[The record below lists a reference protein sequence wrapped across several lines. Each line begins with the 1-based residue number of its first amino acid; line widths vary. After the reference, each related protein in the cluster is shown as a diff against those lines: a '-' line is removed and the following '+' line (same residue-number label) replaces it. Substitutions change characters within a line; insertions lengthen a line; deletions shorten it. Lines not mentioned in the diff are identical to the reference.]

1 MDKVKSVLKNEF
13 RGEGKGVGTFVMGEA
28 NAAAVL
34 GDKGILYENDPEKH
48 GMLRRLVGSA
58 MTPPSIGAAI
68 PSIQEAARVQID
80 NILQT
85 SAAGLD
91 TAIEMEKVFSDFT
104 LDIAWKQILGLDLDE
119 EEVPTFHRAVED
131 WTAGVMDPLLL
142 LPFRLPGLMRFT
154 KVGRARTYLV
164 SKVEEQLEKL
174 DKDGPDDS
182 TLSKLYY
189 ATDESEDGTT
199 KRLTR
204 TQVIDNA
211 LLLIFAGT
219 ETSASTLSCAAL
231 ILALHPNVWQKIKD
245 EQREIISKYG
255 EDMTQQSIEEC
266 VYLDSVIKEVL
277 RIKPLELTELRKVD
291 KAIIVDGKL
300 IPKDWSVAI
309 NVKDTHWNDAKV
321 YKEDDSHMDLRHG
334 FKPERWLDESTQ
346 PSTWMP
352 FGSGGRRCIGER
364 LAYAEMKIFLSMLAR
379 KVDYEL
385 VNEIKSDDDSAIL
398 WKPNTTF
405 ARPLDGV
412 LVKARAAALT
422 D

>member
-189 ATDESEDGTT
+189 ATDEGEDGTT

-219 ETSASTLSCAAL
+219 EISSSTLSCAAL
-231 ILALHPNVWQKIKD
+231 ILALHPNVLQKIKD
-245 EQREIISKYG
+245 EQREI
-255 EDMTQQSIEEC
+255 MTQQSIEEC

-277 RIKPLELTELRKVD
+277 RIKPLELSELRKVD
-291 KAIIVDGKL
+291 KTIIVDGKL

-321 YKEDDSHMDLRHG
+321 KKMIDTWIFDMVSSPSDGLTNPLNLLLGCPLVVVAEDVLGKDLHMQR
-334 FKPERWLDESTQ
+334 
-346 PSTWMP
+346 
-352 FGSGGRRCIGER
+352 
-364 LAYAEMKIFLSMLAR
+364 
-379 KVDYEL
+379 
-385 VNEIKSDDDSAIL
+385 
-398 WKPNTTF
+398 
-405 ARPLDGV
+405 
-412 LVKARAAALT
+412 
-422 D
+422 